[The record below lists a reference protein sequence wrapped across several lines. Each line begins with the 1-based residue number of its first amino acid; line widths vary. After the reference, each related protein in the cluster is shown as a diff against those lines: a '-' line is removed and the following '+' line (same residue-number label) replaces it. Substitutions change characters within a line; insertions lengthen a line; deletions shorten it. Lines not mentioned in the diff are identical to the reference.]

1 MAFAIILR
9 VCVWPFF
16 ILRFCFHFVFV
27 WAGRD
32 QGAFSIFL
40 VKLFCIVCFVLV
52 CFCLGLDLSLCIV
65 CLFLNL
71 YKKCNCL
78 FLCLCLPGFCFCR
91 VKYKFSNTI
100 IYTSYNTKIFYTQI
114 QKIKR
119 TVQNLIWFDI
129 YFPQL
134 PICIRMY
141 VYVAVYACMSILFK
155 SVCVCVCV
163 LCISFAL
170 GHTHSEYAY
179 PYNWHFWLLLFVVN
193 GKNVCLK
200 CLIYVHADREHFI
213 AFVVPVHPS
222 IRPSVRPFDSV
233 CSLAQ
238 SSFDIRTASIHIR
251 MYSYCR

>member
-1 MAFAIILR
+1 MFRFSVFFFISALLYVNVNAINLITISQAAVTILLLLINGF
-9 VCVWPFF
+9 CNHFTCLCLAFF
-16 ILRFCFHFVFV
+16 ILHFCFHFVFV

-40 VKLFCIVCFVLV
+40 VKLFCIVRFVLV

-119 TVQNLIWFDI
+119 TVQNLI
-129 YFPQL
+129 
-134 PICIRMY
+134 
-141 VYVAVYACMSILFK
+141 
-155 SVCVCVCV
+155 
-163 LCISFAL
+163 
-170 GHTHSEYAY
+170 
-179 PYNWHFWLLLFVVN
+179 
-193 GKNVCLK
+193 
-200 CLIYVHADREHFI
+200 
-213 AFVVPVHPS
+213 
-222 IRPSVRPFDSV
+222 
-233 CSLAQ
+233 
-238 SSFDIRTASIHIR
+238 
-251 MYSYCR
+251 

>member
-1 MAFAIILR
+1 MRAHAVFNSITTSIFVVQLFLILLRLVGCSGFRFSVFVFFFISALLYVNVNAINLITISQAAVTILLLLINGF
-9 VCVWPFF
+9 CNHFTCLCLAFF
-16 ILRFCFHFVFV
+16 ILHFCFHFVFV

-100 IYTSYNTKIFYTQI
+100 IYTSYNTKILYTQI

-119 TVQNLIWFDI
+119 TVQNLI
-129 YFPQL
+129 
-134 PICIRMY
+134 
-141 VYVAVYACMSILFK
+141 
-155 SVCVCVCV
+155 
-163 LCISFAL
+163 
-170 GHTHSEYAY
+170 
-179 PYNWHFWLLLFVVN
+179 
-193 GKNVCLK
+193 
-200 CLIYVHADREHFI
+200 
-213 AFVVPVHPS
+213 
-222 IRPSVRPFDSV
+222 
-233 CSLAQ
+233 
-238 SSFDIRTASIHIR
+238 
-251 MYSYCR
+251 